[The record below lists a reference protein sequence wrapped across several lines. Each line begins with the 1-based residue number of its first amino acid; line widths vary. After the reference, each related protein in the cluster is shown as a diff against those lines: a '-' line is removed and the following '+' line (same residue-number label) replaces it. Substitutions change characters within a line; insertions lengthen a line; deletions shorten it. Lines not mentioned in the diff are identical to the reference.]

1 MFRLRHAG
9 VALVIVSLSGGAVRT
24 ANGQTRPTPEQ
35 AQQLLQTRPDLIAQ
49 LQAQLRSSGLTPDQI
64 KARLRAEGYP
74 ENLLDAYLP
83 NANPTTTP
91 NGTPS
96 DDVFGAMRALGLADT
111 LAVDSLRTQARKQRK
126 TQEQLDSAFLDTL
139 GRAIKNDTVRTALH
153 RVLRSKQAMLAA
165 TEESGPA
172 NESRCANTNARP
184 MARPRRAPAKTSI
197 P

>member
-1 MFRLRHAG
+1 MMFRFRQTAIAAAI
-9 VALVIVSLSGGAVRT
+9 VALSGGFVRV
-24 ANGQTRPTPEQ
+24 ANAQVRPTPEQ

-74 ENLLDAYLP
+74 ENLLDNYLP
-83 NANPTTTP
+83 NANPSTTSNALP
-91 NGTPS
+91 G
-96 DDVFGAMRALGLADT
+96 DDVFSAMRALGLADT
-111 LAVDSLRTQARKQRK
+111 LAVDSLRLQARKQRK

-165 TEESGPA
+165 TDSGY
-172 NESRCANTNARP
+172 
-184 MARPRRAPAKTSI
+184 SI
-197 P
+197 FGLDLFKS